1 MGSDGSA
8 IKRKPRNFCV
18 RTVTKPALITK
29 RFLEPEDPK
38 VFGITW
44 LPDRY
49 LSQNKTLINVVSVV
63 MYSSLNT

>member
-18 RTVTKPALITK
+18 RIVTKPVFITK

-38 VFGITW
+38 AFGIIRC
-44 LPDRY
+44 PDRY
-49 LSQNKTLINVVSVV
+49 RSQNKTLINVVSVV